1 MILVDKYI
9 ITCMINYEDEK
20 QSFNLHLI
28 TRDEGV
34 NDLYFGK
41 FFNSKYESGDKFFKL
56 NNGRF
61 LIKKKDYFVS
71 FEDYFDSKIIKTVG
85 TSTKVINSFHFKTFQ
100 LRSTFGSPQRGTA
113 TSTPPSSTRSWK

>member
-34 NDLYFGK
+34 NDLYFG
-41 FFNSKYESGDKFFKL
+41 KFFKL